1 MLKFVNSVLV
11 LCLLVAAFV
20 VYSLEYSIKQDERLI
35 AKAKSEARDARET
48 IKLLD
53 AEWSM
58 LTRPDRLQR
67 LAQKYSKLELVR
79 ADQIVKPEAL
89 AVVLPARPA
98 PDPSRTPDAVRN
110 DPIAN
115 MLKGLNQ

>member
-11 LCLLVAAFV
+11 LCLLVAAFG

-35 AKAKSEARDARET
+35 TKAKKEARQTRET
-48 IKLLD
+48 IKLLN

-67 LAQKYSKLELVR
+67 LAKQHLDLEPVR
-79 ADQIVKPEAL
+79 SDQMVKPE
-89 AVVLPARPA
+89 VLSVLLPDRPA
-98 PDPSRTPDAVRN
+98 PDPAAIKN
-110 DPIAN
+110 DPIAK
-115 MLKGLNQ
+115 MLEGLNK

>member
-1 MLKFVNSVLV
+1 MLKFVNSLLV
-11 LCLLVAAFV
+11 LSLLVAAFI

-35 AKAKSEARDARET
+35 AKAKRDARETRET

-67 LAQKYSKLELVR
+67 LAKQYLKLEPVR
-79 ADQIVKPEAL
+79 ADQFVKPEAL
-89 AVVLPARPA
+89 ASVLPPRPA
-98 PDPSRTPDAVRN
+98 PDPTAIKG
-110 DPIAN
+110 DPIAK
-115 MLKGLNQ
+115 MLEGLNQ